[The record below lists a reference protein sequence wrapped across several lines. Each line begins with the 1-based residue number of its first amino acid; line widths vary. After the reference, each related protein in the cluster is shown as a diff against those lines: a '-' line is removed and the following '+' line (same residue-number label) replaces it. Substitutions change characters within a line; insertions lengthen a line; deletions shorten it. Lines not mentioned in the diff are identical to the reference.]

1 MLIFTPL
8 YMLSL
13 QQSASKVVIRCLD
26 IITIMVPAALPLALT
41 IGVAA
46 ALQRLTK
53 KTIFCTAPDHIVSA
67 GA

>member
-1 MLIFTPL
+1 
-8 YMLSL
+8 
-13 QQSASKVVIRCLD
+13 
-26 IITIMVPAALPLALT
+26 MVPAALPLALT

-67 GA
+67 GT